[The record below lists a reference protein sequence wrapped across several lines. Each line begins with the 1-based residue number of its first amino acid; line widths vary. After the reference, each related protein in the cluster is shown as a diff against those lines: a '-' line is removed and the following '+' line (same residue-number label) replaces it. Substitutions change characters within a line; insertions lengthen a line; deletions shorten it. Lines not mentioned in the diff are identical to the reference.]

1 MKKIIGIAITIII
14 LIIIIFLFKNNY
26 KKIKSGNNISNKSID
41 EIKEYILSIES
52 YNANA
57 NIEVTS
63 NKTKNIYK
71 VEQKYIKEGKLY
83 KQKVLEPE
91 NLLGLEFT
99 YDGKDLSIKNSKL
112 TLNKIYTDYK
122 FIGSNELSLVKFIE
136 DYSQNQ
142 DSKIYEEN
150 GKIIM
155 EVEVKQ
161 NNIYT
166 QNKKLYIDK
175 ENDKIDKLEIKDITQ
190 KTTIYIL
197 YNKIEINK
205 LTKEEIIAFSNYP
218 IDAEI

>member
-112 TLNKIYTDYK
+112 TLNKIYADYK

-197 YNKIEINK
+197 YNKIEINR

>member
-41 EIKEYILSIES
+41 EIKEYILNIES
-52 YNANA
+52 YSANA
-57 NIEVTS
+57 KVEVES
-63 NKTKNIYK
+63 NKIKNTYI
-71 VEQKYIKEGKLY
+71 VEQRYIKEGNLY

-91 NLLGLEFT
+91 NLSGIEFT
-99 YDGKDLSIKNSKL
+99 YDGKDLNIKNSKL
-112 TLNKIYTDYK
+112 TLNKIYADYK
-122 FIGSNELSLVKFIE
+122 FMGSNELSLTKFIE
-136 DYSQNQ
+136 DYKNNEKT
-142 DSKIYEEN
+142 KIYEEN
-150 GKIIM
+150 GKTIM
-155 EVEVKQ
+155 EVEVMT

-166 QNKKLYIDK
+166 QNKKLYIDRD
-175 ENDKIDKLEIKDITQ
+175 NNKIDKLEIKDITQ

-197 YNKIEINK
+197 YNKIEINR